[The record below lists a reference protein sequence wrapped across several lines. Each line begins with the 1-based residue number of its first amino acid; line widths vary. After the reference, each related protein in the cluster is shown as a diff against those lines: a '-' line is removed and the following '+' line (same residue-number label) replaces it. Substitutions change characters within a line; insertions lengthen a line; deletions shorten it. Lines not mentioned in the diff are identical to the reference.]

1 MKKVTIF
8 VLMLATLV
16 VVGSTSAFAQKIRI
30 DQKWSETENGV
41 VTGNQK
47 ETTLVTTPDYA
58 TKKFVRAEIRSEEK
72 NFDKKFSSLGDRID
86 SGFANVESGQSALQ
100 GEMQRTIEFQGQT
113 VKALKKVIE
122 GQKDLGVQ
130 EYANT
135 WWVIAVVVVAS
146 LMLVLFF
153 FRLSSKPATPAPPA
167 QPQRQPGVDAPA
179 PAPAPAPPA
188 PAPGASGT
196 GAPPSP

>member
-1 MKKVTIF
+1 MKKVI
-8 VLMLATLV
+8 VALLLATFV
-16 VVGSTSAFAQKIRI
+16 VVGNTAVFAQKIRI

-41 VTGNQK
+41 LTGNQK

-58 TKKFVRAEIRSEEK
+58 TKKFVRVEIRNEEK
-72 NFDKKFSSLGDRID
+72 NYFNKRFSSLSKEVGA
-86 SGFANVESGQSALQ
+86 GFANLENGQSALQ
-100 GEMQRTIEFQGQT
+100 GEMQSTIEFQGQT

-153 FRLSSKPATPAPPA
+153 FRLSSKPATSALPA
-167 QPQRQPGVDAPA
+167 QPQRQPGAPTPGAGA
-179 PAPAPAPPA
+179 P
-188 PAPGASGT
+188 ASGT
-196 GAPPSP
+196 GASTP